1 MYLLVAAIPVGR
13 CGFQRMVSLYK
24 VSVWL
29 NNSID
34 PFESVSRKGET
45 YWTQVAKTYNKTI
58 PDGRKRDVDSLKGHY
73 HKITNKVT
81 LFNVCHGAS
90 GRSDAQLM
98 EHAMELYNSRS
109 NRKTFGF
116 VHLWMLKVVVERK
129 EAKLIKARNTAMDTF
144 PQMLQVDTF
153 NTESWADS
161 HLLDQL

>member
-1 MYLLVAAIPVGR
+1 MKDFLTCAWSIVCCMCMLL
-13 CGFQRMVSLYK
+13 Q

-90 GRSDAQLM
+90 DKRLEVANIQ
-98 EHAMELYNSRS
+98 
-109 NRKTFGF
+109 
-116 VHLWMLKVVVERK
+116 LKVVVERK